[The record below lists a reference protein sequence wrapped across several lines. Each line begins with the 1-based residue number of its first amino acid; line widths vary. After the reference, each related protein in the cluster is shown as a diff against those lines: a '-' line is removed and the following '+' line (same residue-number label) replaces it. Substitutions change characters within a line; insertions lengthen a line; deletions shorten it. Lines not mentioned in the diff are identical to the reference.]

1 MCYHN
6 ELAARSSPLRRV
18 LTFLRLWLLCALLT
32 LDPTAKCQPCAGDQ
46 SLRSWDEPAP
56 PAPLLLASAYVYCS
70 APPATWLSRAL
81 LTLCSRQVPYIC
93 NLAVLDDWRGRGVGS
108 ALLQAC
114 EGLVSTHWSNREIYL
129 HASTAQ
135 ERLLEMY
142 RSRGYSQ
149 LPEYDQPDWVLAVAG
164 REATTYH
171 RKAL

>member
-1 MCYHN
+1 MYI
-6 ELAARSSPLRRV
+6 V
-18 LTFLRLWLLCALLT
+18 
-32 LDPTAKCQPCAGDQ
+32 
-46 SLRSWDEPAP
+46 
-56 PAPLLLASAYVYCS
+56 LLLLPPGSAV
-70 APPATWLSRAL
+70 
-81 LTLCSRQVPYIC
+81 LCSPFARVRWQVPYIC